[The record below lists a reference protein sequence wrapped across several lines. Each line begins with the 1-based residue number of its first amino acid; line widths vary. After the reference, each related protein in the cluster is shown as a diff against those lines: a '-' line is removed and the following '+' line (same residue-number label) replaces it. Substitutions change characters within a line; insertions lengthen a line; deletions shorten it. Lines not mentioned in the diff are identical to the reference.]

1 MKLEADIEELF
12 IEVNSIVEVFDV
24 YTNYADDM
32 DMSCLLFLSDSLKAK
47 MEQIEKI
54 IRK

>member
-1 MKLEADIEELF
+1 MEEDLEHLY

-24 YTNYADDM
+24 YINYADDIES
-32 DMSCLLFLSDSLKAK
+32 SCLFFLADSLKAK

-54 IRK
+54 YTKQ